1 MQSEFVCFK
10 YVNTEPICQQTK
22 IWPDG
27 RHLTSSTPM
36 SPFPLVQPNLTFA
49 LSVWSLS
56 ETLKPFVTMMS
67 GHITCWRGSLEIRES
82 FRFQFQVGKTFKFE
96 TVVTNNGRNCWIT
109 MQYPLIKK
117 EKLTKKVTIWHQ
129 VSTIL
134 LSYHLD
140 KKIQLYS
147 KQKWWFKFPTTQ
159 LIQNTLRH
167 WCAQMVP

>member
-27 RHLTSSTPM
+27 RHLTSSTPI

-49 LSVWSLS
+49 LSVWSVS

-67 GHITCWRGSLEIRES
+67 GHVTCWRGSLEIRES

-117 EKLTKKVTIWHQ
+117 ENLQKKLQFDIKFLQFCFLITWT
-129 VSTIL
+129 
-134 LSYHLD
+134 

-147 KQKWWFKFPTTQ
+147 KQKWWFKFPTTD
-159 LIQNTLRH
+159 
-167 WCAQMVP
+167 